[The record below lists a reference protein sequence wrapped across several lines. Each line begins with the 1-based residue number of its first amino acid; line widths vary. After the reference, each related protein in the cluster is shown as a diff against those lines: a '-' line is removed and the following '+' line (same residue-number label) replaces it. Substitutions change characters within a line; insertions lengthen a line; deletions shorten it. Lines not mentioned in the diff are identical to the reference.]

1 MDCLRE
7 FIMQEPEGRLRK
19 YVPIRN
25 WLPLYKRE
33 DLVPDLIAA
42 ITVWGIL
49 VPASMAYAEIAGIPP
64 QAGLAASTVAL
75 ALYAIFG
82 TSRNLKVAMT
92 SAMAITSAAIVA
104 PLALGDPSLT
114 IGLTAALALM
124 AGAILL
130 IAGIARFG
138 FISDFLSKSVVTG
151 FVFGIALTIIIGQLP
166 KILGVPGGSGTFFE
180 QLAQLI
186 ANLGLTNPWTLA
198 IGMGAIALIVMIRRT
213 FPIIPGALVALVA
226 GILAVSLFNLDQYG
240 VSIVGT
246 IPAGFPVP
254 SLPHVDITAIPFL
267 MAGAVGI
274 VFIAIGESLGVA
286 RAYAARYHYE
296 IDPDQELIALGSANI
311 GCGLFQ
317 GATVDATLSSTA
329 TGDAAGARTQVS
341 GLFTAALIFL
351 TLILIAPLFR
361 NLPQAV
367 LGAVVIVAVLGLLDV
382 AAIRRYYVMR
392 RTDFWLAV
400 TALTGVILIG
410 ILEGLVIAVLL
421 SLIMLLYRASR
432 PNLVV
437 LGRVPGQDGMYGDIM
452 RVPENEPVP
461 GLLILRLD
469 SPLYFFNANVARK
482 GIVDLVTAGKDFH
495 AVILDIGATTD
506 LDLASVDMLR
516 ELADSLRANKIVILF
531 AHVRGPVRDRM
542 RLTGLSHDIGD
553 DNIFLSIEGAVREYR
568 RRFPEQGNIEDPL
581 GMNES

>member
-1 MDCLRE
+1 
-7 FIMQEPEGRLRK
+7 MQEPGGRFRK

-64 QAGLAASTVAL
+64 QAGLAASTIAL
-75 ALYAIFG
+75 AAYAIFG

-92 SAMAITSAAIVA
+92 SSMAITSAAIVA

-114 IGLTAALALM
+114 IELTAALALM

-130 IAGIARFG
+130 IAGVARFG

-166 KILGVPGGSGTFFE
+166 KIFGVPGGSGTFFE

-186 ANLGLTNPWTLA
+186 SNLGLTNPWTLA
-198 IGMGAIALIVMIRRT
+198 IGLSAIALIILIRRT
-213 FPIIPGALVALVA
+213 FPVIPGALVALVA
-226 GILAVSLFNLDQYG
+226 GILAVSLFDLDQYG

-246 IPAGFPVP
+246 IPAGFPAP
-254 SLPHVDITAIPFL
+254 SLPQVDITAIPFL

-296 IDPDQELIALGSANI
+296 INPDQELIALGSANI

-367 LGAVVIVAVLGLLDV
+367 LGAVVIVAVVGLLDV

-400 TALTGVILIG
+400 TALLGVILIG
-410 ILEGLVIAVLL
+410 ILEGLVLAVLL

-437 LGRVPGQDGMYGDIM
+437 LGRVPGQDGVYGDIV

-482 GIVDLVTAGKDFH
+482 GIVDLVTAGKDFR

-506 LDLASVDMLR
+506 LDLASVDVLR
-516 ELADSLRANKIVILF
+516 QLVDSLRDNKIVMLF

-542 RLTGLSHDIGD
+542 RITGLSHDIGD

-568 RRFPEQGNIEDPL
+568 RRFPEHGNNEEPL
-581 GMNES
+581 RMNES

>member
-1 MDCLRE
+1 MK
-7 FIMQEPEGRLRK
+7 EPGGALRK

-75 ALYAIFG
+75 AAYAIFG

-92 SAMAITSAAIVA
+92 SSMAITSAAIVA

-114 IGLTAALALM
+114 IELTAALALM

-130 IAGIARFG
+130 IAGVARFG

-166 KILGVPGGSGTFFE
+166 KIFGVPGGSGTFFE

-186 ANLGLTNPWTLA
+186 SNLGLTNPWTLA
-198 IGMGAIALIVMIRRT
+198 IGLGAIALIILIRRT
-213 FPIIPGALVALVA
+213 FPVIPGALVALVA
-226 GILAVSLFNLDQYG
+226 GILAVSLFDLDQYG

-246 IPAGFPVP
+246 IPAGFPAL
-254 SLPHVDITAIPFL
+254 SLPQVDITAIPFL

-296 IDPDQELIALGSANI
+296 INPDQELIALGSANI

-329 TGDAAGARTQVS
+329 TGDVAGARTQVS

-367 LGAVVIVAVLGLLDV
+367 LGAVVIVAVVGLLDV

-400 TALTGVILIG
+400 TALLGVILIG
-410 ILEGLVIAVLL
+410 ILEGLVLAVLL

-437 LGRVPGQDGMYGDIM
+437 LGRVPGQDGVYGDIV

-482 GIVDLVTAGKDFH
+482 GIVDLVTAGKDFR

-506 LDLASVDMLR
+506 LDLASVDVLR
-516 ELADSLRANKIVILF
+516 ELVDSLRDNKIVMLF

-542 RLTGLSHDIGD
+542 RITGLSHDIGD

-568 RRFPEQGNIEDPL
+568 RRFPEHGNNEEPL
-581 GMNES
+581 RMNES

>member
-1 MDCLRE
+1 
-7 FIMQEPEGRLRK
+7 MQEPGGRFRK

-75 ALYAIFG
+75 AAYAIFG

-104 PLALGDPSLT
+104 PLALGDPALT
-114 IGLTAALALM
+114 IELTAALALM

-166 KILGVPGGSGTFFE
+166 KIFGVPGGSGTFFE

-186 ANLGLTNPWTLA
+186 SNLGLTNPWTLA
-198 IGMGAIALIVMIRRT
+198 IGLGAIALIILIRRT
-213 FPIIPGALVALVA
+213 FPVIPGALVALVA
-226 GILAVSLFNLDQYG
+226 GILAVSLFDLDKYG

-246 IPAGFPVP
+246 IPAGFPAP
-254 SLPHVDITAIPFL
+254 SLPQVDISAIPFL

-296 IDPDQELIALGSANI
+296 INPDQELIALGSANI

-367 LGAVVIVAVLGLLDV
+367 LGAVVIVAVVGLLDV

-400 TALTGVILIG
+400 TALLGVILIG
-410 ILEGLVIAVLL
+410 ILEGLVLAVLL

-432 PNLVV
+432 PNLVI
-437 LGRVPGQDGMYGDIM
+437 LGRVPGQDGVYGDIV

-482 GIVDLVTAGKDFH
+482 GIVDLVTAGKDFR

-506 LDLASVDMLR
+506 LDLASVDVLR
-516 ELADSLRANKIVILF
+516 ELVDSLRANKIVMLF

-542 RLTGLSHDIGD
+542 RITGLSHDIGD

-568 RRFPEQGNIEDPL
+568 RRFPEHGNIEEPL

>member
-1 MDCLRE
+1 
-7 FIMQEPEGRLRK
+7 MQQPEGWIRK
-19 YVPIRN
+19 FVPIRN
-25 WLPLYKRE
+25 WLPSYKRE

-42 ITVWGIL
+42 VTVWGIL

-75 ALYAIFG
+75 AAYAIFG
-82 TSRNLKVAMT
+82 TSRNLRVAMT

-104 PLALGDPSLT
+104 PLALGDPALA
-114 IGLTAALALM
+114 IELTAALALL

-130 IAGIARFG
+130 IAGFARFG

-151 FVFGIALTIIIGQLP
+151 FVFGIALTIIIGQVP

-186 ANLGLTNPWTLA
+186 GNLGLTNPWALA
-198 IGMGAIALIVMIRRT
+198 IGAGAIALILLIRRIS
-213 FPIIPGALVALVA
+213 PVIPGSLVALVA
-226 GILAVSLFNLDQYG
+226 GILVVSLFNLDQYG
-240 VSIVGT
+240 VSVVGT

-254 SLPHVDITAIPFL
+254 GIPHIDPAQIPFL

-296 IDPDQELIALGSANI
+296 INPDQELIALGSANI

-341 GLFTAALIFL
+341 GILTAALIFL
-351 TLILIAPLFR
+351 TLVLIAPLFR

-367 LGAVVIVAVLGLLDV
+367 LGAVVIIAVIGLLDV
-382 AAIRRYYVMR
+382 AALTRYHAMR

-400 TALTGVILIG
+400 TALFGVILIG
-410 ILEGLVIAVLL
+410 ILEGLVLAVLL
-421 SLIMLLYRASR
+421 SIVMLLYRASR
-432 PNLVV
+432 PNLAV
-437 LGRVPGQDGMYGDIM
+437 LGRVPGQDGGYGDIV
-452 RVPENEPVP
+452 REPGNVPVP
-461 GLLILRLD
+461 GLLILRVD
-469 SPLYFFNANVARK
+469 APLYFFNANVARK
-482 GIVDLVTAGKDFH
+482 GILDLVTTGKDLR
-495 AVILDIGATTD
+495 AVILDIGATAD
-506 LDLASVDMLR
+506 LDLATVDMLR
-516 ELADSLRANKIVILF
+516 ELVDALRERRIELLF
-531 AHVRGPVRDRM
+531 VHVRGPVRDRM
-542 RLTGLSHDIGD
+542 KITGLYDHVGD
-553 DNIFLSIEGAVREYR
+553 QNTFPSTDGAVREYH
-568 RRFPEQGNIEDPL
+568 RRFPEKERA
-581 GMNES
+581 

>member
-1 MDCLRE
+1 
-7 FIMQEPEGRLRK
+7 MQQPEGWVRK
-19 YVPIRN
+19 YIPIRN
-25 WLPLYKRE
+25 WLPSYKRE

-42 ITVWGIL
+42 VTVWGIL
-49 VPASMAYAEIAGIPP
+49 VPASMAYAEIAGTPP

-75 ALYAIFG
+75 AVYAIFG
-82 TSRNLKVAMT
+82 TSRNLRVAMT

-104 PLALGDPSLT
+104 PLALGDPALA
-114 IGLTAALALM
+114 IELTAALALM

-151 FVFGIALTIIIGQLP
+151 FVFGIALTIIIGQVP

-186 ANLGLTNPWTLA
+186 GNLGLTNPWALA
-198 IGMGAIALIVMIRRT
+198 IGAGAIALILLIRRIS
-213 FPIIPGALVALVA
+213 PVIPGSLVALVA

-240 VSIVGT
+240 VSVVGT

-254 SLPHVDITAIPFL
+254 GIPQIDPAQIPFL

-274 VFIAIGESLGVA
+274 VIIAIGESLGVA

-296 IDPDQELIALGSANI
+296 INPDQELIALGSANL
-311 GCGLFQ
+311 GCGLFH

-341 GLFTAALIFL
+341 GILTAALIFL
-351 TLILIAPLFR
+351 TLVLIAPLFR

-367 LGAVVIVAVLGLLDV
+367 LGAVVIVAVISLLDV
-382 AAIRRYYVMR
+382 AGLRRYYAMR

-400 TALTGVILIG
+400 TALLGVILIG
-410 ILEGLVIAVLL
+410 ILEGLVLAVLL
-421 SLIMLLYRASR
+421 SIVILLYRASR
-432 PNLVV
+432 PNLAV
-437 LGRVPGQDGMYGDIM
+437 LGRVPGQDGVYGDIV

-469 SPLYFFNANVARK
+469 APLYFFNANVARK
-482 GIVDLVTAGKDFH
+482 GILDLVTAAKDLR
-495 AVILDIGATTD
+495 AVILDIGATAD
-506 LDLASVDMLR
+506 LDLATVDMLR
-516 ELADSLRANKIVILF
+516 ELVDSLRQRKIDLLF
-531 AHVRGPVRDRM
+531 VHVRGPVRDRM
-542 RLTGLSHDIGD
+542 EITGLRDQVGD
-553 DNIFLSIEGAVREYR
+553 GNIFLSTEGAVREYH
-568 RRFPEQGNIEDPL
+568 RRFP
-581 GMNES
+581 

>member
-1 MDCLRE
+1 
-7 FIMQEPEGRLRK
+7 MQEGRFRK
-19 YVPIRN
+19 YIPVRN

-33 DLVPDLIAA
+33 NLVPDLIAA
-42 ITVWGIL
+42 VTVWGIL
-49 VPASMAYAEIAGIPP
+49 VPASMAYAEIAGIPV

-75 ALYAIFG
+75 VAYAVFG

-92 SAMAITSAAIVA
+92 STMVITSAAIVA

-114 IGLTAALALM
+114 IGLTAALALL

-151 FVFGIALTIIIGQLP
+151 FIFGIALTIIIGQLP
-166 KILGVPGGSGTFFE
+166 KVFGVPGGSGTFFE

-186 ANLGLTNPWTLA
+186 GNLGLTNPWSLA
-198 IGMGAIALIVMIRRT
+198 IGLGAIALILLIRR
-213 FPIIPGALVALVA
+213 ISSVIPGTLVALVA
-226 GILAVSLFNLDQYG
+226 GILVVSIFDLEQYG

-246 IPAGFPVP
+246 IPAGFPAP
-254 SLPHVDITAIPFL
+254 GLPQVDIAAIPFL
-267 MAGAVGI
+267 LAGAVGM

-296 IDPDQELIALGSANI
+296 INPDQELIALGSANI

-341 GLFTAALIFL
+341 GLITAGLIFL
-351 TLILIAPLFR
+351 TLILIAPLFK

-367 LGAVVIVAVLGLLDV
+367 LGAVVIVAVFGLLDV
-382 AAIRRYYVMR
+382 AAIRRYYALR
-392 RTDFWLAV
+392 RADFWLAV
-400 TALTGVILIG
+400 TALLGVIVIG
-410 ILEGLVIAVLL
+410 ILDGLVLAVLL
-421 SLIMLLYRASR
+421 SLVMLLYSASR
-432 PNLVV
+432 PHIVV
-437 LGRVPGQDGMYGDIM
+437 LGKVPGQDGVFGDIV
-452 RVPENEPVP
+452 RTPENEPVP

-469 SPLYFFNANVARK
+469 APLYFFNANVARK
-482 GIVDLVTAGKDFH
+482 GVLDLVTAGKDLR

-516 ELADSLRANKIVILF
+516 ELVDSLREKSIVILF
-531 AHVRGPVRDRM
+531 THVRGPVRDRM
-542 RLTGLSHDIGD
+542 EITGLTHYVGEDH
-553 DNIFLSIEGAVREYR
+553 IFLSLERAVREYH
-568 RRFPEQGNIEDPL
+568 RRFHEQANA
-581 GMNES
+581 

>member
-1 MDCLRE
+1 MTE
-7 FIMQEPEGRLRK
+7 VIMQESEGRFRK
-19 YVPIRN
+19 YIPIRN

-33 DLVPDLIAA
+33 NLVPDLIAA
-42 ITVWGIL
+42 VTVWGIL

-75 ALYAIFG
+75 VAYAIFG

-151 FVFGIALTIIIGQLP
+151 FICGIALTIIIGQLP
-166 KILGVPGGSGTFFE
+166 KVLGVPGGSGTFFE
-180 QLAQLI
+180 QLVQLI
-186 ANLGLTNPWTLA
+186 GNLGLTNPWTLA
-198 IGMGAIALIVMIRRT
+198 IGLGAIALILLIRRT
-213 FPIIPGALVALVA
+213 SPVIPGALVALVA
-226 GILAVSLFNLDQYG
+226 GILAVSIFDLEQYG

-246 IPAGFPVP
+246 IPAGFPAP
-254 SLPHVDITAIPFL
+254 GLPHVGITAIPFL
-267 MAGAVGI
+267 LAGAVGI
-274 VFIAIGESLGVA
+274 VFIAIGESLGIA
-286 RAYAARYHYE
+286 REYAARHHYE
-296 IDPDQELIALGSANI
+296 INPDQELIALGSANI
-311 GCGLFQ
+311 SSGLFQ

-329 TGDAAGARTQVS
+329 TGDTAGARTQVS
-341 GLFTAALIFL
+341 GLITAGLIFL

-367 LGAVVIVAVLGLLDV
+367 LGAVVIVAVYALLDV
-382 AAIRRYYVMR
+382 AALRSYYFLRRA
-392 RTDFWLAV
+392 DFWLAV
-400 TALTGVILIG
+400 TALLGVIVIG
-410 ILEGLVIAVLL
+410 ILEGLILAVLL
-421 SLIMLLYRASR
+421 SLVMLLYSASR
-432 PNLVV
+432 PHIVV
-437 LGRVPGQDGMYGDIM
+437 LGKVLGHDGVYGDIV
-452 RVPENEPVP
+452 RAPENEPVP

-469 SPLYFFNANVARK
+469 APLYFFNANVARR
-482 GIVDLVTAGKDFH
+482 GILDLVTAGKDLR

-506 LDLASVDMLR
+506 LDLATVDMLR
-516 ELADSLRANKIVILF
+516 ELVDSLKERKIVISF

-542 RLTGLSHDIGD
+542 EITALTHRIGE
-553 DNIFLSIEGAVREYR
+553 DNIFLSLERAVREFQ
-568 RRFPEQGNIEDPL
+568 RRFPDEGEVSEQSE
-581 GMNES
+581 